1 MTVTKPKDPIAE
13 FKKWFAEAE
22 AAESVNPNAMMLATC
37 TVDGRPSARMVLL
50 KDVSDQGFTFYTN
63 LESRKGTE
71 LADNPLAALCFY
83 WKALARQV
91 SIEGPVEAVDDAEA
105 DEYFASRSRM
115 SRIGAWASKQSQPM
129 PGRFELEKRV
139 AEFTAKFHVGVV
151 PRPNFWSGFRIVPKT
166 IEFWQE
172 HQFRLHQRVLYT
184 RAGDG
189 WKMETL
195 YP

>member
-1 MTVTKPKDPIAE
+1 MTVTKSEDPIAE

-22 AAESVNPNAMMLATC
+22 AAEPVNPNAMTLATC

-71 LADNPLAALCFY
+71 LANNPLAALCFY

-91 SIEGPVEAVDDAEA
+91 SIEGSVEAVDDVEA

-115 SRIGAWASKQSQPM
+115 SRIGAWASKQSRPM
-129 PGRFELEKRV
+129 TGRFELEKRV
-139 AEFTAKFHVGVV
+139 AEFTAKFHVGAV
-151 PRPNFWSGFRIVPKT
+151 PRPIFWSGFRIVPKT

>member
-1 MTVTKPKDPIAE
+1 MTITTSKDPIAV
-13 FKKWFAEAE
+13 FNKWFAEAE
-22 AAESVNPNAMMLATC
+22 AAEPVNPNAMTLATC

-50 KDVSDQGFTFYTN
+50 KDVTDRGFTFYTN
-63 LESRKGTE
+63 LTSRKGTE
-71 LADNPLAALCFY
+71 LAKNPLAALCFY
-83 WKALARQV
+83 WKTLARQV

-115 SRIGAWASKQSQPM
+115 SRIGAWASKQSRPM
-129 PGRFELEKRV
+129 TGRFELEKRV
-139 AEFTAKFHVGVV
+139 AEYTAKFHVGAV
-151 PRPNFWSGFRIVPKT
+151 PRPSFWSGFRVVPKT

-184 RAGDG
+184 RAVEG
-189 WKMETL
+189 WRMETL